1 MVWNAYKPDQLRA
14 LTSRVASLVIS
25 ICSPSRQLLLAI
37 VFLSLL
43 YTSGIHATTPRQCA
57 ILSTTSN
64 RLWAYS
70 DAILLRTDV
79 ENTPAKISI
88 AELFALLYLMYAEV

>member
-1 MVWNAYKPDQLRA
+1 VSSLVRAISCMVWNAYKPDQLRA

-57 ILSTTSN
+57 IL
-64 RLWAYS
+64 Y
-70 DAILLRTDV
+70 ILLT
-79 ENTPAKISI
+79 
-88 AELFALLYLMYAEV
+88 M